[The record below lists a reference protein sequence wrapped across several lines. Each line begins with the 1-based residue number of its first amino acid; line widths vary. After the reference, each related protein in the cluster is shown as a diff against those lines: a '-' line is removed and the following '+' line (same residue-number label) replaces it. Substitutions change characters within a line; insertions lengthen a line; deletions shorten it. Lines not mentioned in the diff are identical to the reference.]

1 MQDDLKQK
9 KPRFQRIRNA
19 FRWARRNWKPLAIVG
34 AWIVSTWFMI
44 LLYDVLRAS
53 PARIT
58 EGQVKEYVAS
68 VMASA
73 TPPPGV
79 ASQVF
84 ATIHPSMVFIQ
95 TKIITTTEGKV
106 EGSRGSGVVID
117 DNGSVLTSLHVVDKA
132 IDIQVTFADGTQ
144 SAAFV
149 LMRDPD
155 NDLALLRPR
164 NPPDGIPPA
173 VLGSAGSLSVGDEV
187 FAVGSPFGIP
197 NSLSS
202 GVVSGLNRSFKP
214 PNRSTSLQGV
224 IQFDAAVNPGNSG
237 GPLLNRDGEVVGIV
251 TGLVNPT
258 EQDVFIGIGFAV
270 PIPSGGGFGSPI
282 Q

>member
-1 MQDDLKQK
+1 MQDGLNQK

-19 FRWARRNWKPLAIVG
+19 YRWTRSNWKPLAIVG
-34 AWIVSTWFMI
+34 AWVVSTWLMI

-58 EGQVKEYVAS
+58 ETQVKDYVAS
-68 VMASA
+68 AMASA
-73 TPPPGV
+73 TPPPAI

-95 TKIITTTEGKV
+95 TKVITTTEGKV
-106 EGSRGSGVVID
+106 EGTRGSGVVID
-117 DNGSVLTSLHVVDKA
+117 DNGSILTSLHVVDRA

-144 SAAFV
+144 SAAFI
-149 LMRDPD
+149 LQRDPD

-164 NPPDGIPPA
+164 NPPDGILPA
-173 VLGSAGSLSVGDEV
+173 VLGSSGSLSIGDEV

-258 EQDVFIGIGFAV
+258 DQDVFIGIGFAV

>member
-1 MQDDLKQK
+1 MQDELSRK
-9 KPRFQRIRNA
+9 KPRLQRIRNA
-19 FRWARRNWKPLAIVG
+19 FRWARLHWKPLAIVG
-34 AWIVSTWFMI
+34 AWIVSTWLMI
-44 LLYDVLRAS
+44 LMYDVLRAS

-58 EGQVKEYVAS
+58 ETQVKDYVAS
-68 VMASA
+68 AMASA
-73 TPPPGV
+73 TPPPPI
-79 ASQVF
+79 ASQVY
-84 ATIHPSMVFIQ
+84 AAVRPSMVFIQ

-117 DNGSVLTSLHVVDKA
+117 DSGSILTSLHVVDKA

-144 SAAFV
+144 SAAFI
-149 LMRDPD
+149 LQRDPD
-155 NDLALLRPR
+155 SDLALLRPR
-164 NPPDGIPPA
+164 NPPDGIVPA
-173 VLGSAGSLSVGDEV
+173 VLGGAGGLSVGDEI

-197 NSLSS
+197 NSLSA

-214 PNRSTSLQGV
+214 PNRANALSGV

-237 GPLLNRDGEVVGIV
+237 GPLLNRYGEVVGIV

-270 PIPSGGGFGSPI
+270 PLPSGGGFGSPI

>member
-1 MQDDLKQK
+1 MAEETITK
-9 KPRFQRIRNA
+9 KSRREKLA
-19 FRWARRNWKPLAIVG
+19 AAVRWVRLHYKPLAIVG
-34 AWIVSTWFMI
+34 AWIASTWLMI
-44 LLYDVLRAS
+44 SFYDAVRFS
-53 PARIT
+53 PTRLT
-58 EGQVKEYVAS
+58 ENQVKDYVAS
-68 VMASA
+68 AMASA
-73 TPPPGV
+73 TPAPPYSAMV
-79 ASQVF
+79 Y
-84 ATIHPSMVFIQ
+84 ATIRPSVVFIQ

-117 DNGSVLTSLHVVDKA
+117 DNGSILTSLHVVDKA
-132 IDIQVTFADGTQ
+132 IEIQVIFADGTQ

-149 LMRDPD
+149 MLRDPD

-164 NPPDGIPPA
+164 TPPDGVLPA
-173 VLGSAGSLSVGDEV
+173 VLSGAGSLSVGDEV

-197 NSLSS
+197 NSLSA

-214 PNRSTSLQGV
+214 PNRADALKGV

-237 GPLLNRDGEVVGIV
+237 GPLLNRYGEVVGIV

>member
-1 MQDDLKQK
+1 MKDELNQK
-9 KPRFQRIRNA
+9 KLRFRRIRNA
-19 FRWARRNWKPLAIVG
+19 IRWARMNWKPLAIVG

-58 EGQVKEYVAS
+58 ESQVKDYVAS
-68 VMASA
+68 AMASA
-73 TPPPGV
+73 TPPPPI
-79 ASQVF
+79 ASQVY
-84 ATIHPSMVFIQ
+84 AAIHPSMVLIQ
-95 TKIITTTEGKV
+95 TKVITTTEGKV

-117 DNGSVLTSLHVVDKA
+117 DGGSILTSLHVVDKA

-144 SAAFV
+144 SAAFI

-164 NPPDGIPPA
+164 NPPDGVIPA
-173 VLGSAGSLSVGDEV
+173 VFSGAGSLNVGDDV

-197 NSLSS
+197 NSLSA

-214 PNRSTSLQGV
+214 PNRSTALSGV

-237 GPLLNRDGEVVGIV
+237 GPLVNRYGEVVGIV

>member
-1 MQDDLKQK
+1 MQAELKQK

-19 FRWARRNWKPLAIVG
+19 FRWTRLHWKPLAIVG

-58 EGQVKEYVAS
+58 ESQVKDYVAS
-68 VMASA
+68 AMASA
-73 TPPPGV
+73 TPPQ
-79 ASQVF
+79 AYSSQVY
-84 ATIHPSMVFIQ
+84 AAIHPSMVFIQ

-117 DNGSVLTSLHVVDKA
+117 DGGSILTSLHVVDKA

-144 SAAFV
+144 SAAFI
-149 LMRDPD
+149 LQRDPD
-155 NDLALLRPR
+155 SDLALLRPR
-164 NPPDGIPPA
+164 NPPDTVIPA
-173 VLGSAGSLSVGDEV
+173 VLGGAGGLSVGDEV

-197 NSLSS
+197 NSLSA

-214 PNRSTSLQGV
+214 PNRANSLSGV

-237 GPLLNRDGEVVGIV
+237 GPLLNRYGEVVGIV

-270 PIPSGGGFGSPI
+270 PLPAGGGFGSPI

>member
-1 MQDDLKQK
+1 MPEELKQK
-9 KPRFQRIRNA
+9 KERFQRIRNIY
-19 FRWARRNWKPLAIVG
+19 RWGRMNYKPLAIVG
-34 AWIVSTWFMI
+34 AWIISTWFMI

-58 EGQVKEYVAS
+58 ENQVKDYVAS
-68 VMASA
+68 AMASA
-73 TPPPGV
+73 TPPPAIG
-79 ASQVF
+79 SQVF
-84 ATIHPSMVFIQ
+84 AIIHPSMVFIQ
-95 TKIITTTEGKV
+95 TKVITTTEGKV
-106 EGSRGSGVVID
+106 EGTRGSGVVID

-149 LMRDPD
+149 LQRDPD
-155 NDLALLRPR
+155 NDLALLKPR

-173 VLGSAGSLSVGDEV
+173 VLGSSGSLSVGDEV
-187 FAVGSPFGIP
+187 FAAGSPFGIP
-197 NSLSS
+197 NSFSA

-214 PNRSTSLQGV
+214 PNQSSSLQGV

-258 EQDVFIGIGFAV
+258 DQDVFIGIGFAV
-270 PIPSGGGFGSPI
+270 PLPAGGGFGSPI